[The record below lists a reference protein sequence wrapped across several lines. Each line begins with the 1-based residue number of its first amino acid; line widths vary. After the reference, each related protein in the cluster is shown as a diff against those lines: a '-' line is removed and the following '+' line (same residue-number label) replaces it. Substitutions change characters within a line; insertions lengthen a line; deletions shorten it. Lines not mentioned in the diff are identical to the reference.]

1 MIPLDLVL
9 WLKHYFKCKPCD
21 WTFFFFSTEFYWS
34 GKVTFLC
41 YRPFGQLFLFYLFR
55 IERLYKG
62 KNNFIVFFYFFFCL
76 WNVKFFIRFNDMSVM
91 SGHKNMSPAWFFF
104 CSLAVLNC
112 SVVWLT
118 LGVIDGYLKKTKNK
132 GVGSLKCC
140 LQRESWSPTSS

>member
-21 WTFFFFSTEFYWS
+21 WTFLFFSTEFYWS
-34 GKVTFLC
+34 GKVTFCVIDHLDNC
-41 YRPFGQLFLFYLFR
+41 FY
-55 IERLYKG
+55 
-62 KNNFIVFFYFFFCL
+62 FFYFGLKGSTKVKIILLSFFIFFFCL